1 MSKGEILRA
10 IEEQQTGIRLLEC
23 TIIPEDK
30 KEEMIT
36 NANIAIEA
44 MMYYLLHQRRR
55 AGSPDFLSR
64 GRNARFSGVF
74 SFQSIVLRQNI

>member
-23 TIIPEDK
+23 TIFPEDK

-44 MMYYLLHQRRR
+44 MMYYLFHVIEQKR
-55 AGSPDFLSR
+55 P
-64 GRNARFSGVF
+64 
-74 SFQSIVLRQNI
+74 